1 MPSLTLIGLVILMIE
16 APKCIHCLSWH
27 QFDLIELQKVAF
39 MSSKMHTSSLTWS
52 CISIIWCAH
61 WSKFRVLEGHICAY
75 LFPYKQLWYWCI
87 QNLWTVRNF
96 LLVNINFLT
105 HLICCTSFLESW
117 KKKNSYKHLLCCLPE
132 NERGKQ
138 KHFLYMVTLFY
149 WLLENETRKKNAV
162 WSSYFILEN
171 CFNVRLLG
179 EQWCLILIAWCPPL
193 IIIL

>member
-52 CISIIWCAH
+52 CISIVLCAH

-96 LLVNINFLT
+96 LLVMNVNFLT

-117 KKKNSYKHLLCCLPE
+117 KKKTRIRTCSVAYQKTKEE
-132 NERGKQ
+132 NKS
-138 KHFLYMVTLFY
+138 TFY
-149 WLLENETRKKNAV
+149 I
-162 WSSYFILEN
+162 WSPYFI
-171 CFNVRLLG
+171 G
-179 EQWCLILIAWCPPL
+179 Y
-193 IIIL
+193 